1 MTAPGFALFD
11 TPIGRCAIA
20 WGERGVVG
28 VQLPEASE
36 ARTLARMR
44 RRFPDTPEA
53 PPPAAVERAIEA
65 IVALLQGEA
74 IDLSAITLD
83 MEHVPPFE
91 RRVYEV
97 ARTIPPG
104 ATLAYGDI
112 AARLGAPGEAR
123 EVGQALGQN
132 PFPIVV
138 PCHRVLAAGGKVGG
152 FSANGGIATK
162 LRLLT
167 IEGARTSPSRAC
179 SRSCRWSQ
187 RRAAAGRPIGMAV
200 ARECRDTKR
209 TREIV
214 DHQELGL
221 WQPAFYGNRS
231 IGAGMHRAQVE
242 AAETSGVPL
251 AWRWGVLWKLVSQG
265 RSTRRRLGVF
275 VPAAAGLAPP
285 RSRRRSTSTRPW
297 TA

>member
-11 TPIGRCAIA
+11 TAIGRCAIA

-44 RRFPDTPEA
+44 RRFPDTPGA

-65 IVALLQGEA
+65 IVALLQGEV
-74 IDLSAITLD
+74 IDLSAVALD

-167 IEGARTSPSRAC
+167 IEGARTSSEPSLFEKLPLV
-179 SRSCRWSQ
+179 
-187 RRAAAGRPIGMAV
+187 AA
-200 ARECRDTKR
+200 
-209 TREIV
+209 
-214 DHQELGL
+214 
-221 WQPAFYGNRS
+221 
-231 IGAGMHRAQVE
+231 
-242 AAETSGVPL
+242 
-251 AWRWGVLWKLVSQG
+251 
-265 RSTRRRLGVF
+265 
-275 VPAAAGLAPP
+275 P
-285 RSRRRSTSTRPW
+285 RRRRSPHRDGGRS
-297 TA
+297 

>member
-1 MTAPGFALFD
+1 
-11 TPIGRCAIA
+11 
-20 WGERGVVG
+20 
-28 VQLPEASE
+28 
-36 ARTLARMR
+36 MR

-53 PPPAAVERAIEA
+53 PPPPAVERAIEG

-74 IDLSAITLD
+74 IDLSAVALD

-167 IEGARTSPSRAC
+167 IEGARTSPEPSLFEKLPLV
-179 SRSCRWSQ
+179 
-187 RRAAAGRPIGMAV
+187 AA
-200 ARECRDTKR
+200 
-209 TREIV
+209 
-214 DHQELGL
+214 
-221 WQPAFYGNRS
+221 
-231 IGAGMHRAQVE
+231 
-242 AAETSGVPL
+242 
-251 AWRWGVLWKLVSQG
+251 
-265 RSTRRRLGVF
+265 
-275 VPAAAGLAPP
+275 P
-285 RSRRRSTSTRPW
+285 RRRRSPQRAGS
-297 TA
+297 